1 MASIVQGYKFRSRR
15 GAFRFMTEAKEIG
28 YKWPC
33 NEIDP
38 EKDSQT
44 YADKGTDMWDDGE
57 ITYTD
62 VNRYHKDFEGRS
74 IKDLEDSST
83 WVVYARFYGMETKYK
98 LKEWEG
104 MPTKGELQDS
114 LSNELAVVVT
124 MLRQNA
130 DLFLGTMEEI
140 ANYLSTEGVY
150 YLYNGELLLE
160 EVK

>member
-15 GAFRFMTEAKEIG
+15 EAFRFMTEAKEIG

-44 YADKGTDMWDDGE
+44 YADKGIDMWDDGE

-74 IKDLEDSST
+74 IRDLEDSST

-98 LKEWEG
+98 LKEWEDG
-104 MPTKGELQDS
+104 GKVHSDTMVLQ
-114 LSNELAVVVT
+114 
-124 MLRQNA
+124 Q
-130 DLFLGTMEEI
+130 
-140 ANYLSTEGVY
+140 Y
-150 YLYNGELLLE
+150 YRSITE
-160 EVK
+160 EVTTVGDL